1 MKIEATIV
9 MENSINKEQIETISK
24 QNLAAGAQYA
34 DVAGQVQQELSTIF
48 GNMTQTKDVNGNPSK
63 AYVKSVKVYV
73 DGETEPCN
81 VWPKVG
87 E

>member
-9 MENSINKEQIETISK
+9 MENSISKEQIEVLSK
-24 QNLAAGAQYA
+24 QNIAAGAKAA
-34 DVAGQVQQELSTIF
+34 DVAGQVHDELMTVF
-48 GNMTQTKDVNGNPSK
+48 GNMVQAKDVNGNPAK
-63 AYVKSVKVYV
+63 ASVTSVKVYV
-73 DGETEPCN
+73 DGEDAPCN